1 MNLLLNQGMIHFNTS
16 ISCPLFRQ
24 AHKDSQSAVLETKL
38 VEELT
43 TLYEQWIGISSFA
56 INKLIMVEIHLHMFR
71 FKYIPLCK

>member
-1 MNLLLNQGMIHFNTS
+1 MNLLLNQVMIHFNTS

-43 TLYEQWIGISSFA
+43 TLYEQ
-56 INKLIMVEIHLHMFR
+56 
-71 FKYIPLCK
+71 